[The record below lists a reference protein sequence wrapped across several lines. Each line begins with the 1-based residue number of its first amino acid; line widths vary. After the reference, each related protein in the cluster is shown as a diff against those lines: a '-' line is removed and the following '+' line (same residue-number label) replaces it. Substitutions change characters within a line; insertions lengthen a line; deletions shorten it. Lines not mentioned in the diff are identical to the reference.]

1 MLQPS
6 VPGVIFSPHL
16 EWRDRGFNRCCTA
29 VALAVLSDAPGLSC
43 CRFVV
48 PLLLDPWHA
57 QPMLT
62 EESIEHIRGI
72 VAEHGS
78 DAWWEMETADLLPP
92 VRLLANM
99 GLYGGKRVMYLALWS
114 HERESQRHH
123 YFGVV

>member
-16 EWRDRGFNRCCTA
+16 EWRDEGSIVTA
-29 VALAVLSDAPGLSC
+29 PLSLAVVSDAPGLSC

-48 PLLLDPWHA
+48 PPLLDPWHA

-99 GLYGGKRVMYLALWS
+99 GSYGGKRVLSLALWS
-114 HERESQRHH
+114 HERESRRHQ
-123 YFGVV
+123 YSGVV